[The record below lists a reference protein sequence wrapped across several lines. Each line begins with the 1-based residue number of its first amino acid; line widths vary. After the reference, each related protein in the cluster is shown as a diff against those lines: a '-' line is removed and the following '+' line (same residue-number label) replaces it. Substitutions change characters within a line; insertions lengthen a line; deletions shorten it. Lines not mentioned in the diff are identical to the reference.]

1 MLDCKGLLQSLSAYL
16 DGEVD
21 EELRL
26 EIEEH
31 LRSCV
36 RAQTML
42 RTFERTIV
50 LHRVVEADGVP
61 VDVHVRLH
69 EVLREC
75 VEKEEG

>member
-1 MLDCKGLLQSLSAYL
+1 MLDCKGLLMSLSAYL

-31 LRSCV
+31 LRSCLK
-36 RAQTML
+36 AQTML

-50 LHRVVEADGVP
+50 LHRVVEIEGVP
-61 VDVHVRLH
+61 TEVHVRLH
-69 EVLREC
+69 EVVRKC
-75 VEKEEG
+75 AEGGE

>member
-1 MLDCKGLLQSLSAYL
+1 MLDCKGLLMSLSAYL
-16 DGEVD
+16 DGEAD

-36 RAQTML
+36 KAQTML

-50 LHRVVEADGVP
+50 LHRVVQVEGVP
-61 VDVHVRLH
+61 TEVRVRLH
-69 EVLREC
+69 EVVRKCAEG
-75 VEKEEG
+75 EE

>member
-1 MLDCKGLLQSLSAYL
+1 MLDCKGLLESLSAYL

-36 RAQTML
+36 KAQAML

-50 LHRVVEADGVP
+50 LHRVVEIEGVP
-61 VDVHVRLH
+61 TEVHVRLH
-69 EVLREC
+69 QVVQEC
-75 VEKEEG
+75 IEGEE

>member
-36 RAQTML
+36 KAQTML

-50 LHRVVEADGVP
+50 LHRVVEVDGVP
-61 VDVHVRLH
+61 TDVHVRLH
-69 EVLREC
+69 EVLRESI
-75 VEKEEG
+75 EEE

>member
-1 MLDCKGLLQSLSAYL
+1 MLDCKGLLESLSAYL

-21 EELRL
+21 DELRL

-50 LHRVVEADGVP
+50 LHRVVETDGVP

>member
-1 MLDCKGLLQSLSAYL
+1 MLDCKGLLESLSAYL
-16 DGEVD
+16 DGEAD

-36 RAQTML
+36 KAQAML

-50 LHRVVEADGVP
+50 LHRIVQVDGVP
-61 VDVHVRLH
+61 TEVHVRLH
-69 EVLREC
+69 EALRRR
-75 VEKEEG
+75 VEEEK

>member
-1 MLDCKGLLQSLSAYL
+1 MLDCKGLLESLSAYL
-16 DGEVD
+16 DGEAD

-36 RAQTML
+36 KAQTML

-50 LHRVVEADGVP
+50 IHRVVEVEGVP
-61 VDVHVRLH
+61 TEVHVRLH
-69 EVLREC
+69 EVVRKCTEG
-75 VEKEEG
+75 EE

>member
-36 RAQTML
+36 KAQTML

-50 LHRVVEADGVP
+50 LHRVVEVDGVP
-61 VDVHVRLH
+61 TEVHVRLH
-69 EVLREC
+69 EVLRESI
-75 VEKEEG
+75 EEE